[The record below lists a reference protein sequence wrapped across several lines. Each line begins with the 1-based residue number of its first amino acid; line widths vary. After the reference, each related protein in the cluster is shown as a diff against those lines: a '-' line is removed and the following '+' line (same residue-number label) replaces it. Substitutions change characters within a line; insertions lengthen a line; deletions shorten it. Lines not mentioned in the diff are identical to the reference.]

1 MDVGRVT
8 GAAKRRRERRL
19 RSMLRHKRQTV
30 AMELAAA
37 LHHSRDV
44 GPGTHVGL
52 RAQKTASSGGRRP
65 GVLKEPEP
73 PYVVDRVLR
82 RTVDQIVDALPGLP
96 ALDVPVPQMV
106 ENVTD
111 TLLRILDVPIAD
123 QVIEVPKISCSP
135 CPSRSRVP
143 EPQFAEQLVEVPT
156 VLTHAH
162 RFADRGADRRHS
174 SSPWFRRQT
183 ASSRSSP
190 RTEFN
195 SDGFFSGTHF

>member
-19 RSMLRHKRQTV
+19 RSMLRHEQQTV

-73 PYVVDRVLR
+73 PNVVDRVLR
-82 RTVDQIVDALPGLP
+82 RTVDQIVDAVLGLP
-96 ALDVPVPQMV
+96 ALDVPVPQPV

-111 TLLRILDVPIAD
+111 TLRILDFPIAE

-143 EPQFAEQLVEVPT
+143 EPQTAEQLVEVPT
-156 VLTHAH
+156 VLSPTRIAVQI
-162 RFADRGADRRHS
+162 AEQIVGIPVTLGRGQRRVQDF
-174 SSPWFRRQT
+174 P
-183 ASSRSSP
+183 
-190 RTEFN
+190 TEFN
-195 SDGFFSGTHF
+195 SAVFS